1 MPPPPFAPVSPTL
14 PGPTR
19 RVLQPELPERG
30 DGAAFGRPFW
40 LTYLANSTTMVA
52 VSLLYRYGDF
62 VKIVGG
68 DEVDLG
74 WIVSA
79 GMVGS
84 LLMRLAQGVGI
95 DTYGPR
101 RIWLWS
107 SALFAA
113 ACLGHLWIT
122 DATTAPIYLLRI
134 LWQTSVAGFFGASI
148 TYISGRAPMTRMA
161 EVIGTLG
168 TSGFVGMMLGT
179 WLGDQ
184 LLNYAELERKHADH
198 MFEVA
203 TLLSVAAFVFSYL
216 ATVGHPL
223 PATRRR
229 LPVGHLLRRYHPGP
243 VLWVGVAMGLGLGL
257 PGVFLTRFA
266 GTLHI
271 AKLAVFFWVYAP
283 TAFITRMLVRR
294 VPEQYGIRPMILWG
308 LGSLAVGTLS
318 FVGVRHEWQFIFP
331 AVLIGVAHA
340 LLFPAVVAG
349 GSGGFPPRY
358 RGLGTTL
365 MLAMFDLGNVVGM
378 PAVDE
383 ALHWYARGGLPAY
396 PAMFIT
402 VAAALG
408 AVGVAYLV
416 LGSSRPAPP
425 AEARS
430 RL

>member
-1 MPPPPFAPVSPTL
+1 MVDQARAAS
-14 PGPTR
+14 
-19 RVLQPELPERG
+19 LPERPSRN

-62 VKIVGG
+62 VKLVGG

-113 ACLGHLWIT
+113 ACLGHLWVT
-122 DATTAPIYLLRI
+122 DANSAPIYLLRI

-168 TSGFVGMMLGT
+168 TSGFVGMMFGT

-184 LLNYAELERKHADH
+184 LLNYAKLERVHADH

-203 TLLSVAAFVFSYL
+203 TALSVAAFVFSYL
-216 ATVGHPL
+216 ATFGHPL

-229 LPVGHLLRRYHPGP
+229 LPVLRLLRRYHPGP

-257 PGVFLTRFA
+257 PGVFLTRYA
-266 GTLHI
+266 STLHI

-294 VPEQYGIRPMILWG
+294 VPEQYGIRPMIVWG
-308 LGSLAVGTLS
+308 LGSLSLGMLT
-318 FVGVRHEWQFIFP
+318 FVVVHSEWQFIFP
-331 AVLIGVAHA
+331 AVLIGIAHA

-349 GSGGFPPRY
+349 GSGVFPPRY

-378 PAVDE
+378 PAVGE

-402 VAAALG
+402 VAAGLA
-408 AVGVAYLV
+408 AVAVAYCL
-416 LGSSRPAPP
+416 LARPKGGDEPPEQAGST
-425 AEARS
+425 
-430 RL
+430 